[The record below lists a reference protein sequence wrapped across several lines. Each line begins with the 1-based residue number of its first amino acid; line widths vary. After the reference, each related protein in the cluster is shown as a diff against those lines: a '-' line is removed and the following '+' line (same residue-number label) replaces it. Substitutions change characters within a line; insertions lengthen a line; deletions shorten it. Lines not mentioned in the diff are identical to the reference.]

1 MVKASQR
8 TLLWRY
14 ARARGKGDRSRIT
27 NDTLIRGRKYSK
39 NNPKGVETTGRS
51 RRKRVMWVM
60 SDDLARSLILHITR
74 KAAEPNTY

>member
-1 MVKASQR
+1 VHEMVKASQR

-27 NDTLIRGRKYSK
+27 NDTFIRGHEYRK
-39 NNPKGVETTGRS
+39 NNPRVETTGRS

-60 SDDLARSLILHITR
+60 SDDLARFLI
-74 KAAEPNTY
+74 